1 MHGFDRQ
8 ESIPDAGTLPVED
21 LIHQVL
27 PELSKSY
34 IGTTWY
40 EDGGKTR
47 KPVLKAIATNTF
59 DGMRT
64 AGADR

>member
-21 LIHQVL
+21 LIHAVL
-27 PELSKSY
+27 PHLDKAY